1 MLTKAQFKFLK
12 KFQKVAK
19 IQKNEDVLLKM
30 YNREKVT
37 VKILIDLLEKHPKL
51 CPAEPFNN
59 ESSFDKLTD
68 YELINYLNII
78 YLPKIG
84 LDKCI
89 EYYQPDKFG
98 ISSNGLQL
106 IDNYKLEHTSKL
118 KLPIIAIVIS
128 AISSVVAILAF
139 IISVLNLVK

>member
-1 MLTKAQFKFLK
+1 MLTKEQFNFLK
-12 KFQKVAK
+12 NFQKVAK

-37 VKILIDLLEKHPKL
+37 VKILTDLLKKHPKL
-51 CPAEPFNN
+51 CPADPFNN
-59 ESSFDKLTD
+59 ESSFDELTGS
-68 YELINYLNII
+68 ELIYYLNDV

-89 EYYQPDKFG
+89 DYYQPDKFG
-98 ISSNGLQL
+98 ISLNGLQL
-106 IDNYKLEHTSKL
+106 IENYKLEHTSKL

-128 AISSVVAILAF
+128 AISSVVAILAL
-139 IISVLNLVK
+139 IISCI